1 MRCISDLIASI
12 PTKYEV
18 IVTMEMNVKQG
29 DNDCTQK
36 HSIPNAHAD
45 NFNPFNFSD
54 FRNNPL
60 HLEPR
65 LQHVGE
71 DLENGTLML
80 NF

>member
-1 MRCISDLIASI
+1 MIAHKNTVF
-12 PTKYEV
+12 PT
-18 IVTMEMNVKQG
+18 
-29 DNDCTQK
+29 
-36 HSIPNAHAD
+36 D
-45 NFNPFNFSD
+45 NFNPFNLSD